1 MDDLSIGFSWTRGSA
16 ISNMDDLSI
25 GLVKKSGKKLH
36 YYKKIKNRV
45 KRWQQQTS

>member
-25 GLVKKSGKKLH
+25 GLVKKSGKKITLLQKN
-36 YYKKIKNRV
+36 KK
-45 KRWQQQTS
+45 